1 MFAQLAIGGLM
12 IGVTTIVHASFM
24 LAAVSAVGR
33 MLHRARLPLP
43 HWKAAVT
50 VSSFVLMMFC
60 AVVVEV
66 WAWAL
71 LFVWGGVLPTLE
83 EATYFAVV
91 TFSTLGYGDIVL
103 GPDWRLLGSLAAVN
117 GVIVFGWTTA
127 LVFIVVQKVYSRD
140 GNGVHF

>member
-12 IGVTTIVHASFM
+12 IGITTIVHASFM

-33 MLHRARLPLP
+33 MLRRARLPMP
-43 HWKAAVT
+43 HWKAAVM

-117 GVIVFGWTTA
+117 GVIVFGRTTA
-127 LVFIVVQKVYSRD
+127 LLFIVVQKVYSRD
-140 GNGVHF
+140 SSGVHF